1 MIRVMTFFLL
11 CFPIFLLRAQTP
23 DSTIGVWE
31 SLESVQLQP
40 SRSLAPKAFLIFND
54 DNTFQLSFVYDI
66 DDDKEGRGRSSSARD
81 QGQVNSHRR
90 RCAVWLPA
98 DSTCVMVNG
107 TYSSNLTKLVI
118 QIGEVTL
125 PKHAPPQLVVILGP
139 FHLHLWKE
147 PSKVAQFPLHM
158 TAIVAEKGTKL
169 TLRTVDGEAT
179 FIRVR

>member
-11 CFPIFLLRAQTP
+11 CFPVFLLRVQTP

-40 SRSLAPKAFLIFND
+40 SRSPAPKAFLTLND
-54 DNTFQLSFVYDI
+54 DWTFCLVFVYDT
-66 DDDKEGRGRSSSARD
+66 DDGKGG
-81 QGQVNSHRR
+81 QGDSHRR
-90 RCAVWLPA
+90 RCAVWLPT
-98 DSTCVMVNG
+98 DSPCVMVNG
-107 TYSSNLTKLVI
+107 TWSNLRKPFF

-125 PKHAPPQLVVILGP
+125 PKHAPSQLAVILGP
-139 FHLHLWKE
+139 FNLHLWKE

-158 TAIVAEKGTKL
+158 TANVAEEGTKL
-169 TLRTVDGEAT
+169 TLRREDDGEAT